1 MSTIKENVER
11 LNNMILQGDILGA
24 FDKYYADNVV
34 MQDNDTPLRE
44 GKNVCREYEE
54 AFVNNLSE
62 FRGAQVKNVMV
73 SEDAGVAA
81 VEWAFDY
88 THKEWGD
95 KNYTQVAIQQW
106 KDGQIISEK
115 FIYNS

>member
-1 MSTIKENVER
+1 MSTIKENVEQ

-24 FDKYYADNVV
+24 FDKYYSEEVV

-44 GKNVCREYEE
+44 GKKVCREFEE

-62 FRGAQVKNVMV
+62 FRGAQVKNVLI
-73 SEDAGVAA
+73 SEAAGVAA
-81 VEWAFDY
+81 VEWDFDY
-88 THKEWGD
+88 THKEWGER
-95 KNYTQVAIQQW
+95 NYTQVCVQQW